1 VNAKHPGMFMTYLK
15 IAFRNLWHHKIFSLI
30 NIMGLAVGMTACF
43 LIFLYVRFE
52 FSYDGFHRNA
62 DRTYRLV
69 ADVTNSTGT
78 HPGYQTSAPM
88 ARSIKASYPE
98 VQSIARVIPA
108 SVLLVKNDIKFQEE
122 NALWAD
128 SSFFSI
134 FDFPLKFGDSR
145 SALIEPNSIVLSE
158 TAARKYFG
166 NANPVG
172 QSILLTGLK
181 LHARVTGMMKDIPEN
196 SHIKAD
202 LLISMSTYTQTFQP
216 DIEQDWNS
224 FIYYSY
230 LLLGKGANPK
240 KLEAGFPFL
249 LVRHA
254 SGDMNKTN
262 QRYSMFLEPLKNIY
276 LHSSRGA
283 PKTGNLQNLYVF
295 SLIAIFLLLI
305 AGVNFINLTTATSM
319 ERAKEVGIRKVS
331 GAVKTQL
338 MGQFLIESLCISL
351 IAFVIALFLTSF
363 SFPFFN
369 QVAGKT
375 IAEGIFKQS
384 YSILYLFIL
393 SIGIGLLAGIYPASV
408 LSAFNPISVLKG
420 RYISGS
426 RGVLLRKMLVMFQF
440 TISIALMV
448 GAIVVYAQVHFMRTQ
463 PLGFNKEQLMVLE
476 NIGDQNIPRLKQ
488 QLAEIP
494 GVLAMS
500 ASTSIPG
507 KDYNNNITD
516 QTTIENSR
524 GEIQQDNIAT
534 YNVDYDF
541 LKTYQ
546 IGIVAGR
553 DFSRDF
559 QTDSLHALILNMTA
573 LKKLGYSSGSQ
584 IIGKQFKQEG
594 MTGTIIGVVDDF
606 HFHSLKEA
614 VQPLALRTGL
624 DYWQFMT
631 LRLNAGNLP
640 STIKAIKEKWILTNT
655 IRPFNSFFVDQVF
668 DLKYHSDERFGQ
680 LFLFFVI
687 LAIFISG
694 LGLLALASYSTLQR
708 NKEIGI
714 RKVLGASVAGIVAL
728 LTGDFIKLVIIS
740 FVIATPLALYF
751 MNTWLEDFPYRIQ
764 ISWWMFAAAGFSAII
779 IALSTVSFQAV
790 KAALTNPAKSLR
802 TE

>member
-1 VNAKHPGMFMTYLK
+1 MLKTYLK
-15 IAFRNLWHHKIFSLI
+15 IAFRNLWRYKIFSFI
-30 NIMGLAVGMTACF
+30 NILGLAIGLSSCF

-52 FSYDGFHRNA
+52 LSYDSFHKNA

-88 ARSIKASYPE
+88 ARSIKASFPE
-98 VQSIARVIPA
+98 VQSVTRVIPA
-108 SVLLVKNDIKFQEE
+108 DVLVVKDDIKFQEE

-134 FDFPLKFGDSR
+134 FDFPLKFGDPKT
-145 SALIEPNSIVLSE
+145 ALVEPNSIVFSE

-172 QSILLTGLK
+172 QSIVLTGLK
-181 LHARVTGMMKDIPEN
+181 LHARVTGLMKDIPEN

-202 LLISMSTYTQTFQP
+202 MLISMSTYTQTFQP
-216 DIEQDWNS
+216 GIEQDWNS

-230 LLLGKGANPK
+230 LVLKKGANPK
-240 KLEAGFPFL
+240 KLETGFPAL
-249 LVRHA
+249 LA
-254 SGDMNKTN
+254 LDAGGDMNRSK
-262 QRYSMFLEPLKNIY
+262 QRYSMFLEPLKDIY
-276 LHSSRGA
+276 LRSSRGA
-283 PKTGNLQNLYVF
+283 PETGNLQNLYVF

-305 AGVNFINLTTATSM
+305 AVVNFINLTTARSM

-338 MGQFLIESLCISL
+338 MGQFLMESLSISL
-351 IAFVIALFLTSF
+351 IAFVIALFLFAF
-363 SFPFFN
+363 SFPIFN

-375 IAEGIFKQS
+375 IAEGIFKQG

-408 LSAFNPISVLKG
+408 LSAFKPILVLKG
-420 RYISGS
+420 RYVSGS
-426 RGVLLRKMLVMFQF
+426 RGVILRKILVMFQF
-440 TISIALMV
+440 TISITLMV
-448 GAIVVYAQVHFMRTQ
+448 GVIVVYAQVHFMRSQ
-463 PLGFNKEQLMVLE
+463 PLGFNKDQLVVLD
-476 NIGDQNIPRLKQ
+476 NIGDQNIPWFKQ
-488 QLAEIP
+488 QLSEIP
-494 GVLAMS
+494 GVLALS

-507 KDYNNNITD
+507 KDYNNSITD
-516 QTTIENSR
+516 LTAIENSR

-546 IGIVAGR
+546 IGMAAGR
-553 DFSRDF
+553 NFSKDF

-573 LKKLGYSSGSQ
+573 VKKLGYRSGSQ
-584 IIGKQFKQEG
+584 VIGRQFKQEG
-594 MTGTIIGVVDDF
+594 TTGTIIGVVDDF

-631 LRLNAGNLP
+631 LRLTTRNMP
-640 STIKAIKEKWILTNT
+640 TTIKAIQEKWKQTKT
-655 IRPFNSFFVDQVF
+655 IRPFRSFFVDQTF
-668 DLKYHSDERFGQ
+668 DQKYQSEQRFGQ

-694 LGLLALASYSTLQR
+694 LGLLALASYSTLKR
-708 NKEIGI
+708 NKEISI
-714 RKVLGASVAGIVAL
+714 RKVLGASVIGIVTL

-740 FVIATPLALYF
+740 FVVATPLAWYF
-751 MNTWLEDFPYRIQ
+751 MNGWLEDFPYRIQ
-764 ISWWMFAAAGFSAII
+764 ISCWMFAAAGLSAII
-779 IALSTVSFQAV
+779 IALTTVSFQAV
-790 KAALTNPAKSLR
+790 KTALTNPVKSLR